1 MDAATLRAAFARFP
15 SGVTALSGL
24 VDGAPEGMA
33 VSSFLSVS
41 LDPPLLAV
49 SLQRT
54 SRTWPALRRAGG
66 IGVSVLAAGHG
77 ALTRRLAGATD
88 RFAGVDWTATP
99 SGAVRIG
106 GAAAWFDC
114 TLHQELPAGDH
125 VIALLTIHAVDHQPA
140 APPLVFHASTFRQ
153 LV

>member
-1 MDAATLRAAFARFP
+1 MLRAAFARFP
-15 SGVTALSGL
+15 SGVTALCAL

-33 VSSFLSVS
+33 VSSFISVS

-49 SLQRT
+49 SLRRS
-54 SRTWPALRRAGG
+54 SRTWAALRRAGG

-77 ALTRRLAGATD
+77 PLTRRLSGATD
-88 RFAGVDWTATP
+88 RFTGVDWTATP

-114 TLHQELPAGDH
+114 ALREELPAGDH
-125 VIALLTIHAVDHQPA
+125 VIALLTIHDVAHPPA
-140 APPLVFHASTFRQ
+140 EPPLVFHGSTFRR

>member
-1 MDAATLRAAFARFP
+1 MDAGALRAAFARFP
-15 SGVTALSGL
+15 SGVTALSAL

-33 VSSFLSVS
+33 VSSFIPVS

-49 SLQRT
+49 SLRRA
-54 SRTWPALRRAGG
+54 SRTWPTLRRAGG

-77 ALTRRLAGATD
+77 PLSRQLSGAAD

-106 GAAAWFDC
+106 GAVAWFDC
-114 TLHQELPAGDH
+114 TPHEELPAGDH
-125 VIALLTIHAVDHQPA
+125 VIALLTVHASDHQPS
-140 APPLVFHASTFRQ
+140 APPLVFHGSTFRQ